1 VHYPRK
7 HGSWLNCRHLEW
19 GLPYG
24 EISEHVRPEAHV
36 EEKARYNEI
45 VKSEPEASSQTWFDE
60 TLSEEGLAAKE
71 RMLETLWQETQRK
84 DLNMDQI
91 AAQPYVW
98 EYAATRIEIIN
109 ILKLARSEGDQD
121 GSRLS
126 HIESGKRKVL
136 ALVSNE
142 YFIGFLK
149 RFGIT
154 EDHPLSPANLLPK
167 EIAQVSNNPGEAPTS
182 VNFAKLLP
190 HYTSP
195 WKNAILLALLAKG
208 LDADYRATAAYMSEC
223 FQFVQLPD
231 YFAGH
236 GKGSIHY
243 LVESVPDISEAFQK
257 DRTRVK
263 KQLESRLEQF
273 LDSLASQKS
282 PPYRVDAQ
290 QLK

>member
-1 VHYPRK
+1 
-7 HGSWLNCRHLEW
+7 
-19 GLPYG
+19 
-24 EISEHVRPEAHV
+24 V

-142 YFIGFLK
+142 Y
-149 RFGIT
+149 
-154 EDHPLSPANLLPK
+154 LLPK